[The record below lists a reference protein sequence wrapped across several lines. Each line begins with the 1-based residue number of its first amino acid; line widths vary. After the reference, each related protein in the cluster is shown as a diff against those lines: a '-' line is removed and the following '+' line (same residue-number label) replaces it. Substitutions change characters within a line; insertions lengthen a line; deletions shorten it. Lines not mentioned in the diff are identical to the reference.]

1 MANSV
6 ICVLEVG
13 EVPSGDV
20 LVTVSTKF
28 FGKKSKGQNLIFSA
42 KNSVFLVSTSND
54 NISRGCATK
63 MEFLKRRGFLNF

>member
-28 FGKKSKGQNLIFSA
+28 FGKKKQGSEFDIF
-42 KNSVFLVSTSND
+42 
-54 NISRGCATK
+54 R
-63 MEFLKRRGFLNF
+63 